1 MQITE
6 LKEFAPLLAGAVAA
20 GATILAVMVTSVFN
34 LRVARLNIEAQS
46 RQKAK
51 ELKLEKLEEL
61 YLLFDKWQL
70 HLTSIYLHY
79 LRCYRRQLEFND
91 VLDLVNK
98 LTTLAPGEAQKYKMI
113 MMVHFPS
120 LTSVYEQVDAARGR
134 LVPFLSD
141 PLKNKLSAQD
151 FESHQISFEQSCEI
165 FKSNVSSLAHT
176 TMKG

>member
-6 LKEFAPLLAGAVAA
+6 LKEFAPLLAGAIAA

-51 ELKLEKLEEL
+51 ELKVEKLEEL
-61 YLLFDKWQL
+61 YFLFDKWQL
-70 HLTSIYLHY
+70 HLSSIYLHH
-79 LRCYRRQLEFND
+79 LRCYRGKLQFND

-120 LTSVYEQVDAARGR
+120 LASAYEAVEAARNR
-134 LVPFLSD
+134 LVPFLTD
-141 PLKNKLSAQD
+141 PLESKLSAQD
-151 FESHQISFEQSCEI
+151 FEKCQFFFEEACEI
-165 FKSNVSSLAHT
+165 FKSKVSYLAHT
-176 TMKG
+176 TIGG